1 MSMNAIGFNE
11 QQLQKMKNQPGFV
24 AALDQSGGST
34 PKALAAYGIKEGSWS
49 DEEEMFAIVHRMR
62 TRLITSSS
70 FNGDRILGAILF
82 ENTMDKDI
90 QGQATPGYL
99 WNVKQIVPFL
109 KVDNGLAEEK
119 NGVRLMKAMP
129 QLATLLKKAKAKGIF
144 GTKMRSV
151 INRVNLAG
159 IRDIIDQQFE
169 LAAQILA
176 VGLVPIVEPEVDI
189 DCPEKAKAE
198 AFLKIFLIEKLNKL
212 PPGQPVFL
220 KLTLPE
226 QDDLYADCV
235 SHPNVVRVL
244 ALSGGYSRDKAN
256 ARLRRNHGV
265 VASFSRALVE
275 GLTAQQSNAEFNA
288 RLDRA
293 VQSIF
298 EASTVKQE
306 PRPTSAGRKGV
317 KAAG

>member
-1 MSMNAIGFNE
+1 MNALGLNE

-49 DEEEMFAIVHRMR
+49 NEDEMFAIVHRMR
-62 TRLITSSS
+62 TRIITSPS

-82 ENTMDKDI
+82 ENTMDRDI
-90 QGQATPGYL
+90 QGRPTADYL
-99 WNVKQIVPFL
+99 WTVKRIVPFL
-109 KVDNGLAEEK
+109 KVDNGLVEEK
-119 NGVRLMKAMP
+119 NGVRLMKPMP

-151 INRVNLAG
+151 INKLNPAG
-159 IRDIIDQQFE
+159 IRDIVDQQFE
-169 LAAQILA
+169 VAAQILA
-176 VGLVPIVEPEVDI
+176 AGLVPIVEPEVDI
-189 DCPEKAKAE
+189 DCPEKARAE
-198 AFLKIFLIEKLNKL
+198 AFLKIFILEKLDRL
-212 PPGQPVFL
+212 PPGQLVFL

-235 SHPNVVRVL
+235 RHPKVVRVL
-244 ALSGGYSRDKAN
+244 ALSGGYSRDEAN
-256 ARLRRNHGV
+256 ARLRRNQGV

-275 GLTAQQSNAEFNA
+275 GLTAQQSDAEFNA
-288 RLDRA
+288 LLDGA

-306 PRPTSAGRKGV
+306 PRKRTPAERKGV
-317 KAAG
+317 KVAA